1 MRRGGAQKMT
11 LDKLCSK
18 SAWKPEKKK
27 RSVLKKKYILKNF
40 SWFLIRPA

>member
-27 RSVLKKKYILKNF
+27 VCTEKKIYLKEL
-40 SWFLIRPA
+40 